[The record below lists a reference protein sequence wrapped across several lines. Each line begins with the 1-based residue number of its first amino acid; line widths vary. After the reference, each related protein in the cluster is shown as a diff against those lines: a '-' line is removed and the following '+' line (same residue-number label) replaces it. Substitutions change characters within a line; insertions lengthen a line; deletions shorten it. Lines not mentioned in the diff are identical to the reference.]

1 MYTYRWN
8 QWLMIFFCH
17 CFFGWIFESTYVSL
31 KSRHF
36 VDRGFLRLPMLP
48 LYGTGAV
55 MMLFVSLP
63 VKDHLVA
70 VYFAGVVA
78 ATALEYVTGWGMEKL
93 FKMRYWD
100 YSDKRFQVKGYICL
114 SSSIAWGFLSVLL
127 TEVLHQPVERLV
139 LGMDETLEQLL
150 VTVVGVVFVADTVA
164 STRAALELGQAL
176 EAVTRMKGE
185 LEELQVQLA
194 LLRSELRSQAERQ
207 LAAAHEE
214 AVLRLASLKDEA
226 SLRMNGLKDDRVV
239 RMAEETV
246 RYASE
251 LKAEAHRRL
260 EEARADVRERLEAA
274 HEEFTEHV
282 EELQER
288 TAARLEGWKERVD
301 ERREELREQAGER
314 FEDLLGSVAGGL
326 REQQREGGNGEPGKP
341 HIYDDG
347 GLDGMSGQAAE
358 QRQALTEQRQA
369 LTEQR
374 QALADRIAV
383 LADRIG
389 AAADQAEALRARD
402 RSRRDSL
409 SGLRRFYRRG
419 LLKGNPTAVSI
430 QHPDALQELKE
441 ELKGLK
447 GLKGSKG
454 SRQETGH
461 GEKTDR

>member
-1 MYTYRWN
+1 M
-8 QWLMIFFCH
+8 
-17 CFFGWIFESTYVSL
+17 
-31 KSRHF
+31 
-36 VDRGFLRLPMLP
+36 
-48 LYGTGAV
+48 
-55 MMLFVSLP
+55 
-63 VKDHLVA
+63 
-70 VYFAGVVA
+70 
-78 ATALEYVTGWGMEKL
+78 
-93 FKMRYWD
+93 
-100 YSDKRFQVKGYICL
+100 
-114 SSSIAWGFLSVLL
+114 
-127 TEVLHQPVERLV
+127 
-139 LGMDETLEQLL
+139 
-150 VTVVGVVFVADTVA
+150 
-164 STRAALELGQAL
+164 
-176 EAVTRMKGE
+176 
-185 LEELQVQLA
+185 
-194 LLRSELRSQAERQ
+194 
-207 LAAAHEE
+207 
-214 AVLRLASLKDEA
+214 
-226 SLRMNGLKDDRVV
+226 
-239 RMAEETV
+239 
-246 RYASE
+246 
-251 LKAEAHRRL
+251 
-260 EEARADVRERLEAA
+260 
-274 HEEFTEHV
+274 
-282 EELQER
+282 
-288 TAARLEGWKERVD
+288 D